1 MITDSR
7 TGDDQHSE
15 IKVAAKRFFFLLLFF
30 FYVNLDR
37 KVPFF
42 KVVALFV
49 TAAEREP

>member
-15 IKVAAKRFFFLLLFF
+15 IKVAAKSLCESGQT
-30 FYVNLDR
+30 DAA
-37 KVPFF
+37 F

>member
-15 IKVAAKRFFFLLLFF
+15 IKVAAKRFFFVVF
-30 FYVNLDR
+30 FYMNLDR
-37 KVPFF
+37 KVPLF

>member
-15 IKVAAKRFFFLLLFF
+15 IKVAAKNFFFF

-37 KVPFF
+37 QMQLF

>member
-15 IKVAAKRFFFLLLFF
+15 IKVAAKRFF
-30 FYVNLDR
+30 YVNLDR
-37 KVPFF
+37 QMQLF